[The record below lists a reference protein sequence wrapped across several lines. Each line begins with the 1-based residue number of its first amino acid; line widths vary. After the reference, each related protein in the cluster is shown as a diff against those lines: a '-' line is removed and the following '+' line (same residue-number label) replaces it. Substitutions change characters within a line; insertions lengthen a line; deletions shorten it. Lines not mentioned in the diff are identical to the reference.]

1 MRWYKLLRCI
11 LFPVTVFFEEY
22 IELYYSFNPIYCTS
36 RFCQVEDIR
45 LNFYSFCSFLIF
57 CAILSYI
64 RLLVL
69 FWWAYVPL
77 RKEGNTGVLLPDRW
91 KLKYLPLKI
100 RGVFLRIKL
109 LWNLKL
115 FLNNCK
121 RMNNKEL
128 SCTMYYYLKIFDVI
142 LLIIQININ

>member
-1 MRWYKLLRCI
+1 MFLTRLLNNFVRWYKLLRCI
-11 LFPVTVFFEEY
+11 LFPVTVFFQEY

-36 RFCQVEDIR
+36 RFCQVEDRR
-45 LNFYSFCSFLIF
+45 LNFYSFYSFLIF

-69 FWWAYVPL
+69 FWWAYAPL
-77 RKEGNTGVLLPDRW
+77 RKEGKTGVLLPDRW

-109 LWNLKL
+109 LWNLNS
-115 FLNNCK
+115 F
-121 RMNNKEL
+121 
-128 SCTMYYYLKIFDVI
+128 
-142 LLIIQININ
+142 LIIVNEWIIKNYHVQSITILRYLM